1 MPERSRAG
9 FLGVSKDMA
18 KCLRG
23 KTTNRTGAWLLMT
36 IVLLLPVVGGAGLRP
51 EAGRE
56 GVFFAQGQA
65 VPHPQDQ
72 TITQQGAINDF
83 QTQGLL
89 QAVGG
94 FLSPSEIAS
103 HYSLLQEKILS
114 RPERYVQTYQVFTE
128 GAGANGLYRVT
139 GQVVVTLDILVAD
152 LEGLGLN
159 PVASQGRGDP
169 PAPAG
174 SARIDEGRETPPVAA
189 SKSEAPG
196 RRAKR
201 ILWVVAEK
209 WDQTWAVPQDE
220 GDPQELFFLSVL
232 QDVEDYGLA
241 LLLPRSGEVT
251 VDERGNIASGQVLD
265 LARDVKAAYAVWGHV
280 ILRESQDQ
288 PARLEVSLRVVDS
301 ASGKAQGDI
310 QRHFLLGEASNQE
323 GALELASKVV
333 PQLDAM
339 LSRHTAEAAQEPA
352 LIVDEPPVSSE
363 KLAEPSRPAAE
374 VSPSRPQV
382 VAAEPGEW
390 VLRIRA
396 ANQYAAWRELE
407 AALRQHSK
415 AVRVKSLE
423 LGPEEGVVR
432 LEGMDGGFI
441 KTLET
446 LQLRGGLRLQVDELS
461 PEKRI
466 VVLSFLSSEEG
477 RTEKQP

>member
-1 MPERSRAG
+1 M
-9 FLGVSKDMA
+9 GVSNDMA
-18 KCLRG
+18 KSLFG
-23 KTTNRTGAWLLMT
+23 KTTNRTGVWLLVA
-36 IVLLLPVVGGAGLRP
+36 IVLLLPVAGRAGLRP

-72 TITQQGAINDF
+72 TVTQQAAINDF

-128 GAGANGLYRVT
+128 GTGANGLYRVT

-159 PVASQGRGDP
+159 PAAREGRGDV
-169 PAPAG
+169 PASAG
-174 SARIDEGRETPPVAA
+174 SAGVAEERETPAAA
-189 SKSEAPG
+189 SKSEALD
-196 RRAKR
+196 RKAKR

-209 WDQTWAVPQDE
+209 WDQTWTIPQDE
-220 GDPQELFFLSVL
+220 DDPQGLFFLSIL

-241 LLLPRSGEVT
+241 LLLPRPGEIA
-251 VDERGNIASGQVLD
+251 VDERGNLASGRVLA
-265 LARDVKAAYAVWGHV
+265 LARDVEAAYAVWGHL

-301 ASGKAQGDI
+301 ASGKTQGDI
-310 QRHFLLGEASNQE
+310 QKHFLLGEASNQE
-323 GALELASKVV
+323 GALELASKIV

-339 LSRHTAEAAQEPA
+339 LSRHTAEAAQEPP
-352 LIVDEPPVSSE
+352 LIADEPRVPAE
-363 KLAEPSRPAAE
+363 KSAEPTRPDSEA
-374 VSPSRPQV
+374 SPSRPQV
-382 VAAEPGEW
+382 AAAEPGEW
-390 VLRIRA
+390 ILRIRA

-415 AVRVKSLE
+415 VIRVKSLE

-446 LQLRGGLRLQVDELS
+446 LQPRGGLRLQVDEFS

-466 VVLSFLSSEEG
+466 VVLSFLSAEEG
-477 RTEKQP
+477 RTEKRP